1 MRVMTVL
8 STRPEIIK
16 LSRVMA
22 TLDAAEGIE
31 HVVVHTSQ
39 NWDYELRDIFFEEM
53 SIRKPDHTLVTQGN
67 TPTEMTADIMVKL
80 EPLLI
85 QLKPD
90 CILILG
96 DTNGCVATALVAK
109 KYKIPLMH
117 MEAGNRCFDE
127 RVPEEVNRRIVDQL
141 SDINL
146 PYSNI
151 ARENLLH
158 DGLPSDRI
166 IKTGSPQNE
175 VLTYYAEKICASDIL
190 DRLGLTR
197 QEYFLVSVHRE
208 ENTTP
213 EKFQELLHLL
223 DDLASRY
230 KQRIIVSV
238 HPRLRKLFDTNI
250 SDLYAVQGWETVRTG
265 LDPLVELH
273 KPFGFFDYNK
283 LQRHAKVVLSD
294 SGTITEESVL
304 QGFPA
309 LNLRETHERPE
320 GMEEAAVVMTG
331 FKNAVNCIPTVCKQR
346 MQMPADWMQQN
357 ISTKIVRII
366 LSYVDYV
373 RRRVWFES

>member
-1 MRVMTVL
+1 MLVMTVL

-22 TLDAAEGIE
+22 ALDSAEGIE

-53 SIRKPDHTLVTQGN
+53 SIRKPDHALVTHGN

-109 KYKIPLMH
+109 RHKIPLMH

-146 PYSNI
+146 PYSSI

-166 IKTGSPQNE
+166 IKTGSPQKE
-175 VLTYYAEKICASDIL
+175 VLGYYSEKICASDIL
-190 DRLGLTR
+190 DRMGLMHG
-197 QEYFLVSVHRE
+197 EYFLVSVHRE
-208 ENTTP
+208 ENCTP
-213 EKFQELLHLL
+213 GKFKELCGMLN
-223 DDLASRY
+223 DLADKY
-230 KQRIIVSV
+230 HQRIIISA
-238 HPRLRKLFDTNI
+238 HPRIASRLNTFGGDFRNEI
-250 SDLYAVQGWETVRTG
+250 EIY
-265 LDPLVELH
+265 
-273 KPFGFFDYNK
+273 KPFGFFDYNR
-283 LQRHAKVVLSD
+283 LQRSACCVLSD

-304 QGFPA
+304 NSFPA
-309 LNLRETHERPE
+309 LNLRDTHERPE
-320 GMEEAAVVMTG
+320 GMEEAAVMMTG
-331 FKNAVNCIPTVCKQR
+331 FNAAVDC
-346 MQMPADWMQQN
+346 
-357 ISTKIVRII
+357 ISTAVAHYPAHVPDDWTGVNVSQKVVRII

-373 RRRVWFES
+373 NRTVWRK